1 MSKLKQK
8 APFSFSFL
16 VLFIYLAY
24 TPELVELDNSLQIS
38 AVKCVIRCIKNGI
51 SNNEAKLQGT
61 SSGIFIQNLIVTDD
75 YQILSLAFVSDLYK
89 N

>member
-1 MSKLKQK
+1 MSKLKQM

-38 AVKCVIRCIKNGI
+38 AVKCVIQCIKNGI
-51 SNNEAKLQGT
+51 SNNE
-61 SSGIFIQNLIVTDD
+61 
-75 YQILSLAFVSDLYK
+75 
-89 N
+89 